1 MQHICVDLKHELLST
16 IAMGKE
22 NLDVAAILER
32 LDKQQKLLNMSR
44 QDICALTGIPYSTFT
59 GAIQKKKLP
68 RFNDLY
74 LISLAIGL
82 PIDLLLRAPIEYST
96 DLRNICAWI
105 NYMPEGDIRR
115 FLVRFPDKVAIAK
128 MFKALSDEL
137 EGFFLFLP
145 PTSVIKNKDD
155 LKAGSLFNLLAMD
168 EFYSFFCYSHMVD
181 AINGFYGVKQ
191 EETLCIT
198 DYYNSGKQLAAT
210 LWGYPNIAVEYLWT
224 HVEEL
229 IPTKYPNT
237 SAFLKEAGINSVTHA
252 RYLCASQEEASP
264 GVETVVKVC
273 SLLGIDD
280 IDGAIRSKLPEI
292 VEKSDNSYQKLGII
306 PHQIENKAVKDNLK
320 SLPYLAMFADM
331 LFSLSYPVIEKIY
344 SEVYK
349 AAITHPKSSESLR
362 KLPFVQDPPSQENPY
377 ILPSPLKNADLIKD
391 YGDDLHL

>member
-1 MQHICVDLKHELLST
+1 
-16 IAMGKE
+16 
-22 NLDVAAILER
+22 
-32 LDKQQKLLNMSR
+32 
-44 QDICALTGIPYSTFT
+44 
-59 GAIQKKKLP
+59 
-68 RFNDLY
+68 
-74 LISLAIGL
+74 
-82 PIDLLLRAPIEYST
+82 
-96 DLRNICAWI
+96 
-105 NYMPEGDIRR
+105 MPEGDIRR
-115 FLVRFPDKVAIAK
+115 FLVLFPDKVAISK
-128 MFKALSDEL
+128 MFKAFSDDL
-137 EGFFLFLP
+137 TAHFLFLP
-145 PTSVIKNKDD
+145 PAVVIKNKEEM
-155 LKAGSLFNLLAMD
+155 KAASLFNLFTMD

-210 LWGYPNIAVEYLWT
+210 LWGYPNIAVEYLWA

-237 SAFLKEAGINSVTHA
+237 SAFLKEVGINSVTHA

-280 IDGAIRSKLPEI
+280 IYGAIRAKLPEI

-349 AAITHPKSSESLR
+349 AATTHPKSSESLR
-362 KLPFVQDPPSQENPY
+362 KLPFFQDPPSQDNPY

-391 YGDDLHL
+391 YDRVFDVYSTS

>member
-1 MQHICVDLKHELLST
+1 MQHNCVDLKHVLLSNVS
-16 IAMGKE
+16 MGKGK
-22 NLDVAAILER
+22 LDVAAILEII
-32 LDKQQKLLNMSR
+32 DKQQKLLNMSR

-82 PIDLLLRAPIEYST
+82 PIDLLLQAPKDYSY

-105 NYMPEGDIRR
+105 KFMPEGDIRR
-115 FLVRFPDKVAIAK
+115 FLVRFPDKVALAK
-128 MFKALSDEL
+128 MFKALSDDL
-137 EGFFLFLP
+137 TGHFLFLP
-145 PTSVIKNKDD
+145 PAVVIKNKEEM
-155 LKAGSLFNLLAMD
+155 KAASLFNLLTMD
-168 EFYSFFCYSHMVD
+168 EFYSFFCYAHMVD
-181 AINGFYGVKQ
+181 AINEFYGVKL

-306 PHQIENKAVKDNLK
+306 PHPIENKAVKDNLK

-349 AAITHPKSSESLR
+349 AATTHPKSSESLR
-362 KLPFVQDPPSQENPY
+362 KLPFIQDPPTWDNPI
-377 ILPSPLKNADLIKD
+377 ILPSPLRNADLMRD
-391 YGDDLHL
+391 YGDILHN